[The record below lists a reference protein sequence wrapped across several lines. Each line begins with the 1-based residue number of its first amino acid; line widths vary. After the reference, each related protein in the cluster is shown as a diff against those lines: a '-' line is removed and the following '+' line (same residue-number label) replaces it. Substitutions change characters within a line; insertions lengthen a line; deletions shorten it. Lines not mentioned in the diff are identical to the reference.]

1 MPSPCCHL
9 YADPV
14 HEGEGVAVP
23 GAAQAA
29 SESAFSVDTNR
40 IVFGKRA
47 LLELG
52 AHARTLGMSRV
63 AIFTDGR
70 VRTFGFFADA
80 VSSLKQAGLDC
91 AIYDA
96 VRIEPSDRSMLEGA
110 AFLRDGRFDGVVSL
124 GGGSVIDS
132 AKAASLYATYPA
144 DFSTYVN
151 APLGAGAAV
160 PGPLPPHIACPTTS
174 GTGSECTGIAI
185 CTLTLGR
192 FAEKGRPKCK
202 TGLVHRAL
210 RPTLAIIDPTTT
222 YSLPSGVVAASG
234 SDVLCHAIE
243 SYTARPYNR
252 RPRPERP
259 ELRPMSQGAN
269 PWSDLG
275 SLEALRLCGHYLV
288 RAVRDAADHEARD
301 HMMYAATL
309 AGIAFG
315 NAGVHLPHGMAYAIA
330 GAPSFAGFAMPGYDH
345 DTHGP
350 LLPHGVSVMLA
361 APAALRFTARARDC
375 ADRHLRAAEALG
387 AELRGAREDDAGPI
401 LHDRLVE
408 LLRALELPSGLSAIG
423 YSEDDVIRLCEGSQV
438 QARLLGNAPCPI
450 DRAALSSVFQDAMA
464 YWKTES

>member
-1 MPSPCCHL
+1 MSSPCCHL

-14 HEGEGVAVP
+14 HGV
-23 GAAQAA
+23 GADSAT
-29 SESAFSVDTNR
+29 ESAFSVDTNR

-47 LLELG
+47 LRELG
-52 AHARTLGMSRV
+52 AHARSLGMSRV
-63 AIFTDGR
+63 ALFTDGK
-70 VRTFGFFADA
+70 VRTLGCFSDA

-96 VRIEPSDRSMLEGA
+96 VRVEPSDQSMLDGA
-110 AFLRDGRFDGVVSL
+110 AFLRDGHFDGIVSL

-132 AKAASLYATYPA
+132 AKAASLYATWPA
-144 DFSTYVN
+144 DFMTYVN

-192 FAEKGRPKCK
+192 FAEKGRLKCK

-210 RPTLAIIDPTTT
+210 RPTLAIIDSTTT
-222 YSLPSGVVAASG
+222 YSLPAGVVAASG
-234 SDVLCHAIE
+234 SDVLCHALE
-243 SYTARPYNR
+243 SYTARPYNL
-252 RPRPERP
+252 RPRPARP

-275 SLEALRLCGHYLV
+275 SLEALRLCGRYLL
-288 RAVRDAADHEARD
+288 RAVRDADDHEARD

-330 GAPSFAGFAMPGYDH
+330 GASSFAGFAMPGYDH
-345 DTHGP
+345 TAHGP
-350 LLPHGVSVMLA
+350 LLPHGISVMLA
-361 APAALRFTARARDC
+361 APAALRFTARAC
-375 ADRHLRAAEALG
+375 ADRHLHAAAALG
-387 AELRGAREDDAGPI
+387 AELRGASDDDAGAI
-401 LHDRLVE
+401 LFDRLVE
-408 LLRALELPSGLSAIG
+408 ISRALELPNGLSALG
-423 YSEDDVIRLCEGSQV
+423 YSTDDVDRLCEGSEV

-450 DRAALSSVFQDAMA
+450 DRAALGAVFHDAMT
-464 YWKTES
+464 YWDAKK